1 MSVRPVVF
9 WLHLLVGMT
18 AGTVIA
24 FMSVTGVLLA
34 FEPQITEW
42 LERDRRIVVPPAGA
56 ARLPLETLVAR
67 AREARPDVRPSIVTL
82 HSDPTAAFMVS
93 FGRDGGALFV
103 DPYRGTVLGGFSRV
117 HDFLHEVVEWHRWLG
132 ARVVGRPITGAA
144 NLGFLGLVSLGV
156 FLWWPRRWTAA
167 GLRQVTRF
175 DLSLRGRARNFNWHN
190 VIGIWCAPVLFVITL
205 TGLVMSYQW
214 ANDLLYRLT
223 GSEPP
228 PPAAAEARPAPTGW
242 RGGRPAEGRARE
254 QRPARTAEGRA
265 PAGLDA
271 LWARAERQVPGWV
284 LISQRVPARPDV
296 PVTFLIQEPTGWHP
310 TPRSQLTLDS
320 ITAEVVRW
328 EPFADQRLGRRLRS
342 WVRPLHTG
350 EAGGAAGQAVALI
363 ASGGGAVLVWTG
375 LSLAWRRYRARRRR
389 VSPALL
395 LASPQPSQEAS
406 AD

>member
-82 HSDPTAAFMVS
+82 RSDPAAALVVS

-132 ARVVGRPITGAA
+132 AREVGRPITGAA

-214 ANDLLYRLT
+214 ASDLLYRLT

-228 PPAAAEARPAPTGW
+228 PPAT
-242 RGGRPAEGRARE
+242 
-254 QRPARTAEGRA
+254 
-265 PAGLDA
+265 
-271 LWARAERQVPGWV
+271 
-284 LISQRVPARPDV
+284 S
-296 PVTFLIQEPTGWHP
+296 PVTLP
-310 TPRSQLTLDS
+310 
-320 ITAEVVRW
+320 
-328 EPFADQRLGRRLRS
+328 
-342 WVRPLHTG
+342 
-350 EAGGAAGQAVALI
+350 
-363 ASGGGAVLVWTG
+363 
-375 LSLAWRRYRARRRR
+375 
-389 VSPALL
+389 
-395 LASPQPSQEAS
+395 ASPQPSQEAS

>member
-1 MSVRPVVF
+1 
-9 WLHLLVGMT
+9 VGVT

-67 AREARPDVRPSIVTL
+67 AREARPDVRASIVTL
-82 HSDPTAAFMVS
+82 RSDPTAALVVI

-103 DPYRGTVLGGFSRV
+103 DPYRGTVLGGFSRM
-117 HDFLHEVVEWHRWLG
+117 HDVLHEVAEWHRWLG
-132 ARVVGRPITGAA
+132 ARDVGRPITGAA

-228 PPAAAEARPAPTGW
+228 PAAAEVRPVPAGGRAPESRAREERPA
-242 RGGRPAEGRARE
+242 RPAEGRV
-254 QRPARTAEGRA
+254 

-284 LISQRVPARPDV
+284 LISQRVPARPEG
-296 PVTFLIQEPTGWHP
+296 PVTFVIQEPRGWHP
-310 TPRSQLTLDS
+310 SPRSQLTLDP

-328 EPFADQRLGRRLRS
+328 EPFADQSLGRRLRS

-350 EAGGAAGQAVALI
+350 EAGGAAGQALALI

-375 LSLAWRRYRARRRR
+375 LSLAWRRYRAWRRRAI
-389 VSPALL
+389 PALL
-395 LASPQPSQEAS
+395 PPSPLPGQEAS